1 MPGPPLPC
9 SSLRRPPSDACRLH
23 SAAPAPPASV
33 PPRSRLCFVWP
44 APTWPAELSL
54 LAFSLCASLVP
65 CDTSSPTPRQR
76 WPPTVPRRPC
86 ARAGYEMQTKA
97 IPTSAPGDY
106 APTSEEP
113 APIKMTN
120 QQLDTPVHDGHCTHP
135 LLSLSPLGPL
145 CTKRRR
151 IAPRTRGMRPQY
163 TRIPLFRLKPVS
175 RYPCPET
182 RVTKPVSR
190 NPVSYIYTMGASSR
204 NVQNSMSSI
213 YPSRGL
219 NRLRAGVIRL

>member
-1 MPGPPLPC
+1 MFASPRVTGLPCPALPCRAVASDGPPVTPADCTVL
-9 SSLRRPPSDACRLH
+9 
-23 SAAPAPPASV
+23 PAPPASV

-97 IPTSAPGDY
+97 IPTSAPGDC

-120 QQLDTPVHDGHCTHP
+120 QQLDTPVHDGHCT
-135 LLSLSPLGPL
+135 LSSPFSTLGPL
-145 CTKRRR
+145 CTKNC
-151 IAPRTRGMRPQY
+151 APDKGNTTPVVY
-163 TRIPLFRLKPVS
+163 THIPLFRLY
-175 RYPCPET
+175 RARNPCPET
-182 RVTKPVSR
+182 LSPISRYRVK
-190 NPVSYIYTMGASSR
+190 
-204 NVQNSMSSI
+204 
-213 YPSRGL
+213 
-219 NRLRAGVIRL
+219 